1 MVRFG
6 IGIVLFVF
14 STLSLPPPGTSS
26 REREFC
32 GGWLRLNAPE
42 RVQVLRAA
50 ESEESTG
57 GGVSW
62 DPRCREGLRPGLR
75 HTLDVECRD
84 WKHLMDFEVRQVVD
98 RVLAP
103 CRLAS

>member
-57 GGVSW
+57 GGVLGAESANASPERNCRGP
-62 DPRCREGLRPGLR
+62 DDGNGGSRPRPEYSFPSAS
-75 HTLDVECRD
+75 
-84 WKHLMDFEVRQVVD
+84 EVRCPAKVAAV
-98 RVLAP
+98 
-103 CRLAS
+103 